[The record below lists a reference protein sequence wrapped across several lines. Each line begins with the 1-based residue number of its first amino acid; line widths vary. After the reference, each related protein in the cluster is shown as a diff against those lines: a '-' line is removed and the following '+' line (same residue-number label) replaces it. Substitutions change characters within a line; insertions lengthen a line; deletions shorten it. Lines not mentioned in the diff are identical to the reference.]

1 MEEAELEK
9 RKAAEAASADKT
21 DALTGINVASMF
33 LILSTDN

>member
-9 RKAAEAASADKT
+9 REAAEAASADKA
-21 DALTGINVASMF
+21 DAVTGINVASIF